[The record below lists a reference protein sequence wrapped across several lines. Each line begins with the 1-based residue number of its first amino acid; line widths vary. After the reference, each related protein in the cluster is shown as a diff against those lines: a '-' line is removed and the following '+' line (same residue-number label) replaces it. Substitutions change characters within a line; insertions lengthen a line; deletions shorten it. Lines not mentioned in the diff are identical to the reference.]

1 MHGRV
6 LVLEDDDDL
15 RELLGQLLEDLGSS
29 PPVLAKGVASLIA
42 AENDALATD
51 VAILD
56 INLGPHQPN
65 GLDAYTWLRDRGYEG
80 RIVFLTGHAGAHPLV
95 ERAGQL
101 GDARVVAKPVTVD
114 VLTKLI
120 CDEAP

>member
-1 MHGRV
+1 MPGRV

-15 RELLGQLLEDLGSS
+15 REILGQLLEDLGGS

-42 AENDALATD
+42 SGTEALATS

-65 GLDAYTWLRDRGYEG
+65 GLDAYTWLRERGYAG
-80 RIVFLTGHAGAHPLV
+80 RIVFLTGHASAHPLV

-101 GDARVVAKPVTVD
+101 DGARVVAKPVTVD
-114 VLTKLI
+114 VLTNLI
-120 CDEAP
+120 REHAS